1 MRNSMDYIYTAG
13 DQKILIE
20 AEQNGTRRSVIDQY
34 IRCRKQQGMTQA
46 ELAKRAGLPEAILQ
60 DSKAAATIRLWNFW
74 YELRLPWGC
83 RCKCSWL
90 QRNEGT
96 VLWVSNPRGRCQMGM
111 QAQGPS
117 IYRNSF
123 P

>member
-34 IRCRKQQGMTQA
+34 IRCRETAGHDPGGTCQKGRASQKQYYRFESGSYNPS
-46 ELAKRAGLPEAILQ
+46 L
-60 DSKAAATIRLWNFW
+60 NFW